1 MAMISLSA
9 ARRLRPSSTPT
20 STAMGMV
27 TMKKLGSVKR
37 KTSTTLAK
45 VELLRTTISR
55 MWGSSFMKR
64 MKVKIT
70 HPMSAWERISPRM

>member
-27 TMKKLGSVKR
+27 IMKKLGSMKR
-37 KTSTTLAK
+37 TTSTTLTK
-45 VELLRTTISR
+45 VELL
-55 MWGSSFMKR
+55 
-64 MKVKIT
+64 
-70 HPMSAWERISPRM
+70 

>member
-27 TMKKLGSVKR
+27 TMKKLGSMKR
-37 KTSTTLAK
+37 ITSRTLVN
-45 VELLRTTISR
+45 VELLRTTVSR
-55 MWGSSFMKR
+55 IWGSSFMNR
-64 MKVKIT
+64 MKVK
-70 HPMSAWERISPRM
+70 SAQPISVWERISPRM